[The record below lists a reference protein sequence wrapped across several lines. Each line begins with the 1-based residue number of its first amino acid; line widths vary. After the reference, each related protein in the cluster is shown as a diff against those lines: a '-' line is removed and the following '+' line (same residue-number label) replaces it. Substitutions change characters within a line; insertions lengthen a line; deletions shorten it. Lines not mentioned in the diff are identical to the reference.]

1 MSSIDFHTRYRS
13 ATAVPF
19 TEDKTY
25 VNIAPSPLLQP
36 YIRCF
41 WGSAC
46 SFNPHESSIY
56 GHILIIPDT
65 CFDLMLIKNHRTGRI
80 KHIFLGLNNCPVLD
94 SLDEQDKKIYI
105 FAVRF
110 PMWAMNCI
118 SRLPME
124 GTLNQAVPSGDIFP
138 SIEELCEK
146 IFEEPLFNRRMLIAE
161 AYIKKLMRTD
171 EISLPF
177 FNGVDYIL
185 RQKGTGTLKQ
195 LARHL
200 CYSERQV
207 QRIFL
212 DAVGTTPKQLMSLV
226 RYQSVWQELVAL
238 RNIDYMNIVCRYGY
252 TDQSHFISDFKK
264 YHSVTPR
271 EAVRIMLE

>member
-1 MSSIDFHTRYRS
+1 MSKIDFHTRYRS

-25 VNIAPSPLLQP
+25 VNIAPSLLLQP

-46 SFNPHESSIY
+46 SFNPNESSIY

-65 CFDLMLIKNHRTGRI
+65 CFDLMLIKNHSTGRI
-80 KHIFLGLNNCPVLD
+80 RHIFLGLNNRPGLD
-94 SLDEQDKKIYI
+94 SWDEQEKEISI

-118 SRLPME
+118 SRFPMA
-124 GTLNQAVPSGDIFP
+124 GTLNQALPPGDMFP

-146 IFEEPLFNRRMLIAE
+146 IFEEPSFCGRMLIAE
-161 AYIKKLMRTD
+161 AYIKNLMRLAD
-171 EISLPF
+171 ISPPF

-185 RQKGTGTLKQ
+185 RQRGTGTLKQ
-195 LARHL
+195 LSRHL

-212 DAVGTTPKQLMSLV
+212 DTVGTTPKQLMNLV
-226 RYQSVWQELVAL
+226 RYQSVWQEMVSS

-252 TDQSHFISDFKK
+252 TDQSHFIADFKK
-264 YHSVTPR
+264 FHSVTPR
-271 EAVRIMLE
+271 EAVQIMLE